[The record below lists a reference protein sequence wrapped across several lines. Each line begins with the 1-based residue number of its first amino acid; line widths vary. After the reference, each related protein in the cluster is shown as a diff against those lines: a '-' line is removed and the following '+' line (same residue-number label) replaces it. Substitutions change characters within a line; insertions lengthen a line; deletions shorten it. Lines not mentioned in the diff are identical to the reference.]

1 MDFLNTILFNK
12 KDNKKYF
19 YGVAILNNT
28 NVKRISIDENTI
40 CCNLYNI
47 VSNLFEENVR
57 CIENENNHIIPHKS
71 MKKIVFYLQD
81 GFCIK
86 CFS

>member
-12 KDNKKYF
+12 NYY

-28 NVKRISIDENTI
+28 NVKWISIDENTL
-40 CCNLYNI
+40 CCNVYNI
-47 VSNLFEENVR
+47 VNNIFNVNVKS
-57 CIENENNHIIPHKS
+57 IENELQKIIPYKS
-71 MKKIVFYLQD
+71 KRKISFYLND
-81 GFCIK
+81 GFYIK